1 MMDGSGSMFFGGG
14 FMWIFW
20 VLVLVAIVVVAKA
33 TMPSNARRN
42 GTHEDSALSI
52 LDKRYAR
59 GEIGREEYQEKSASL
74 KGDRWRVA
82 YGATRS
88 VEAGVALFLVSAIV
102 IRVLV
107 AAISRTCGR
116 PCYCSFLGLFPIM
129 FLSGTLAPVNG
140 MPTLPQPLSLG
151 SPLRHYMEVILGIL
165 LQGVGFGV
173 SWPQAIAPTGIGAF
187 PVGIAAAEFRREQP

>member
-59 GEIGREEYQEKSASL
+59 GEIGREEYREK
-74 KGDRWRVA
+74 K
-82 YGATRS
+82 
-88 VEAGVALFLVSAIV
+88 
-102 IRVLV
+102 
-107 AAISRTCGR
+107 
-116 PCYCSFLGLFPIM
+116 
-129 FLSGTLAPVNG
+129 
-140 MPTLPQPLSLG
+140 
-151 SPLRHYMEVILGIL
+151 
-165 LQGVGFGV
+165 
-173 SWPQAIAPTGIGAF
+173 
-187 PVGIAAAEFRREQP
+187 RELEG